1 MRRASADLQS
11 RSEVSSR
18 AMVRAGGTVVI
29 GPGRSAPALV
39 ARRLPHPLFV
49 RELGIFFEAHW
60 NDIEKTFQSSPG
72 SVSRPILDD
81 AGPRHVRIT
90 PHSDLPRIRLTTL
103 SRFAYCLIADVSR
116 FFPSIYSHTIPW
128 ALNGKAA
135 AKLDPDWKSTAV
147 WGNRLDFSVRQAQS
161 RQTIGI
167 PVGPDGSKIVAE
179 IIMSS
184 VDREFVRLSGSQVA
198 TYVRHV
204 DDYWIGGHTI
214 DECERHLRNLRSTL
228 KEHSLDI
235 NELKTKIIS
244 TKFVFGESW
253 PSEIER
259 AISNSFHAS
268 GAVDFA
274 DPPIEDPIATFGMI
288 IERAVEAND
297 DGIIRKAI
305 RVLDRRRSWEGD
317 WDVLEHFLA
326 QCAVQFPHSFDYV
339 ARVVAWRLR
348 LSRPVNCDLWIDIAR
363 HAALHNGSLGR
374 DSEACWA
381 IWLLKELGT
390 KLLKPL
396 TDVLTANASPLTLAF
411 LAHFPRHKLAT
422 DKKLVSNLRA
432 RVFGDPFAGLR
443 IPTMPDGY
451 SDLKPDAVPTRSR
464 TAFRSEAGHQGGAPA
479 GRG

>member
-1 MRRASADLQS
+1 MTCPSVCPLDQGSTIAALTAASSASMPNAKDASSLSAASRIHDARSLGFLAAIMVWKRSRRLRAATIVGEAVSIATLMRRASADLQS

-274 DPPIEDPIATFGMI
+274 DPP
-288 IERAVEAND
+288 
-297 DGIIRKAI
+297 
-305 RVLDRRRSWEGD
+305 
-317 WDVLEHFLA
+317 
-326 QCAVQFPHSFDYV
+326 
-339 ARVVAWRLR
+339 
-348 LSRPVNCDLWIDIAR
+348 
-363 HAALHNGSLGR
+363 
-374 DSEACWA
+374 
-381 IWLLKELGT
+381 
-390 KLLKPL
+390 
-396 TDVLTANASPLTLAF
+396 
-411 LAHFPRHKLAT
+411 
-422 DKKLVSNLRA
+422 
-432 RVFGDPFAGLR
+432 
-443 IPTMPDGY
+443 
-451 SDLKPDAVPTRSR
+451 
-464 TAFRSEAGHQGGAPA
+464 
-479 GRG
+479 

>member
-1 MRRASADLQS
+1 
-11 RSEVSSR
+11 
-18 AMVRAGGTVVI
+18 
-29 GPGRSAPALV
+29 
-39 ARRLPHPLFV
+39 
-49 RELGIFFEAHW
+49 
-60 NDIEKTFQSSPG
+60 
-72 SVSRPILDD
+72 
-81 AGPRHVRIT
+81 
-90 PHSDLPRIRLTTL
+90 
-103 SRFAYCLIADVSR
+103 
-116 FFPSIYSHTIPW
+116 
-128 ALNGKAA
+128 
-135 AKLDPDWKSTAV
+135 
-147 WGNRLDFSVRQAQS
+147 
-161 RQTIGI
+161 
-167 PVGPDGSKIVAE
+167 
-179 IIMSS
+179 MSS
-184 VDREFVRLSGSQVA
+184 
-198 TYVRHV
+198 Y
-204 DDYWIGGHTI
+204 
-214 DECERHLRNLRSTL
+214 
-228 KEHSLDI
+228 
-235 NELKTKIIS
+235 
-244 TKFVFGESW
+244 
-253 PSEIER
+253 
-259 AISNSFHAS
+259 
-268 GAVDFA
+268 